1 MPTNEKK
8 EFKLI
13 ALDMDGTLL
22 NNQQEISKENR
33 EAIAKAQEQGVHVV
47 LSTGRSLLTCREYAQ
62 SLQLASYLITVN
74 GSEIWDES
82 GQLVERKL
90 IDASSIEKMWNL
102 TQEHKLNFWAVTTDK
117 VWRDEFPEDIASQ
130 EWLKFGYDIPDDALR
145 EEVLKQIAGISDFE
159 ISNSSLT
166 NLEINALGINKA
178 KGIMTV
184 CERLGISMDE
194 VIAMGDSLNDMA
206 MIEAAGCGIA
216 MGNAQ
221 EAVKEA
227 ADWVTDTNV
236 NNGVA
241 KAISHWVLK

>member
-62 SLQLASYLITVN
+62 SLELSSYLITVN

-145 EEVLKQIAGISDFE
+145 EEVLKQIAGISNFE

>member
-1 MPTNEKK
+1 MQTNEKK

-22 NNQQEISKENR
+22 NDQQEISEENR
-33 EAIAKAQEQGVHVV
+33 AAIAKAQQQGVHVV

-62 SLQLASYLITVN
+62 SLQLSSYLITVN

-90 IDASSIEKMWNL
+90 IDASHIEKMWNL

>member
-1 MPTNEKK
+1 MQANEKK

-22 NNQQEISKENR
+22 NNQQEISEENR
-33 EAIAKAQEQGVHVV
+33 AAIAKAQEQGVHVV

-62 SLQLASYLITVN
+62 SLQLSSSLITVN

-90 IDASSIEKMWNL
+90 IDASHIEKMWNL

>member
-1 MPTNEKK
+1 MQTNEKK

-22 NNQQEISKENR
+22 NNQQEISEENR
-33 EAIAKAQEQGVHVV
+33 AAIAKAQEQGVHVV

-62 SLQLASYLITVN
+62 SLQLSSYLITVN

-82 GQLVERKL
+82 GELVERKL

-184 CERLGISMDE
+184 CERLGITMDE

>member
-1 MPTNEKK
+1 MHTNEKK

-22 NNQQEISKENR
+22 NNQQEISEENR
-33 EAIAKAQEQGVHVV
+33 AAIAKAQEQGVHVV

-62 SLQLASYLITVN
+62 SLQLSSYLITVN

-90 IDASSIEKMWNL
+90 IDASHIEKMWNL
-102 TQEHKLNFWAVTTDK
+102 TQDHKLNFWAVTTDK

-184 CERLGISMDE
+184 CDRLGISMDE
-194 VIAMGDSLNDMA
+194 VLAMGDSLNDMA

-227 ADWVTDTNV
+227 TDWVTDTNV
-236 NNGVA
+236 NSGVA